1 MAIIT
6 LTTDLGLKDYYVSSI
21 KGAILSQCPDVKIV
35 DITHNLPRFDIA
47 QAAFIIRNVRKEFPS
62 GTIHIIGV
70 MPAATP
76 ETPHIAVET
85 EGQYFI
91 GADNGMFSLIFDRAP
106 EKIVELTISQDTD
119 FLTFPT
125 KDIFVKAACHIAR
138 GGTLEVIG
146 GPKDAVLEKST
157 FQPVVDAH
165 TIKGSVIYID
175 YFGNVITNITHQLF
189 KDVRKGRDFFLAC
202 KDPSHN
208 IKELSKNY
216 SDVPV
221 NELVALFGATGFLE
235 IGINIGNASKLL
247 KIELGD
253 VIRIEFNGNKDS

>member
-1 MAIIT
+1 MAVIT

-21 KGAILSQCPDVKIV
+21 KGAILSQCPDVRII

-47 QAAFIIRNVRKEFPS
+47 QAAFIIRNVRKEFPP

-76 ETPHIAVET
+76 ETPHVAVEA

-106 EKIVELTISQDTD
+106 DKIVELTISQDTD

-125 KDIFVKAACHIAR
+125 KDIFVKAACHLAR

-146 GPKDAVLEKST
+146 GPKDAVMEKSI
-157 FQPVVDAH
+157 FKPIVDAH
-165 TIKGSVIYID
+165 TIKGTVIYID
-175 YFGNVITNITHQLF
+175 YFGNVITNITQQLF
-189 KDVRKGRDFFLAC
+189 KEALKGRKFFIAC
-202 KDPSHN
+202 KDPSYN
-208 IKELSKNY
+208 IKTISKDY
-216 SDVPV
+216 SNVPV

-235 IGINIGNASKLL
+235 IAINIGNASKLL

-253 VIRIEFNGNKDS
+253 IIRIEFDGDENS